1 MTTLNRNSLSSSKL
15 LLALVLAAAFT
26 VDVSAQPKFFNAIQL
41 PAFDLV
47 LSDFCLEQG
56 PGGSHSINVGNS
68 WAGATGSLA
77 AGAKYR
83 CGSCAP
89 KSARAFVEAKVTA
102 KLLKQSI
109 QAFDAQAS
117 ARVTDG
123 QPESKL
129 YVKIG
134 PSTLINQT
142 APTIQWSRNKKITL
156 ISASQ
161 RVMVGPIPIKISGSL
176 AAVLNANLKL
186 EANGSTYKVRSSGE
200 LTASLEGTASG
211 AVDVVVASAGLEAVL
226 KVLKA
231 KLSGDYGVEDCS
243 AFGLLKVCFDP
254 VDIAL
259 KAFAKVNIPCFP
271 DFWNNCPKKYSTT
284 LVRWTAGSFCKDLV
298 KA

>member
-1 MTTLNRNSLSSSKL
+1 MTTRNSLSSSTI
-15 LLALVLAAAFT
+15 LLALILAAAFT
-26 VDVSAQPKFFNAIQL
+26 VDVSAQSKFLVNAV
-41 PAFDLV
+41 PMFDAV
-47 LSDFCLEQG
+47 LIDFCREEG
-56 PGGSHSINVGNS
+56 PGGSHAINVGNS

-83 CGSCAP
+83 CGVCAP
-89 KSARAFVEAKVTA
+89 KSARAFMEAKVTA
-102 KLLKQSI
+102 RLLKQSI
-109 QAFDAQAS
+109 RAFDAQAS
-117 ARVTDG
+117 ATVTDG
-123 QPESKL
+123 QAVSKL

-134 PSTLINQT
+134 PSTLINQI
-142 APTIQWSRNKKITL
+142 APTIQWSRNRKITL

-161 RVMVGPIPIKISGSL
+161 RVMAGPIPIKISGKL

-186 EANGSTYKVRSSGE
+186 EAKGAEYHVRNSGE

-231 KLSGDYGVEDCS
+231 KLSGNYGVADCS

-254 VDIAL
+254 VEIAL

>member
-1 MTTLNRNSLSSSKL
+1 MTTLNRNSLSTSKL
-15 LLALVLAAAFT
+15 LLALILAAAFSME
-26 VDVSAQPKFFNAIQL
+26 VSAQPKFHVAVPL
-41 PAFDLV
+41 FDAV
-47 LSDFCLEQG
+47 LADFCLEQG
-56 PGGSHSINVGNS
+56 PGGSHAINVGNS

-77 AGAKYR
+77 AGARYR
-83 CGSCAP
+83 CGGCL
-89 KSARAFVEAKVTA
+89 KSARAFMEAKVTA

-117 ARVTDG
+117 ATVTDG
-123 QPESKL
+123 QPVSKL

-142 APTIQWSRNKKITL
+142 SPTIQWSRSKKITL

-161 RVMVGPIPIKISGSL
+161 RVMVGPIPIKISGKL

-186 EANGSTYKVRSSGE
+186 EANGSTYHVRNSGE
-200 LTASLEGTASG
+200 LSASLEGTASG

-226 KVLKA
+226 NVLKA
-231 KLSGDYGVEDCS
+231 KLSGDYGVDDCS

-254 VDIAL
+254 LEIVL
-259 KAFAKVNIPCFP
+259 KAFAQVSIPCFP

>member
-1 MTTLNRNSLSSSKL
+1 MTTLNRSSLSSSKL
-15 LLALVLAAAFT
+15 LLALLLAAAFT
-26 VDVSAQPKFFNAIQL
+26 MDVSAQSKFLVNAI
-41 PAFDLV
+41 PMFDAVLV
-47 LSDFCLEQG
+47 DFCREEG

-129 YVKIG
+129 FVKIG
-134 PSTLINQT
+134 PSTLINQIG
-142 APTIQWSRNKKITL
+142 PTIQWSRNKKITL
-156 ISASQ
+156 LSASQ
-161 RVMVGPIPIKISGSL
+161 RVMVGPIPIKISGKL

-231 KLSGDYGVEDCS
+231 KLSGDYGVEDCR

-259 KAFAKVNIPCFP
+259 KAFAKINIPCFP